1 LKKRSRQSSKNA
13 SIGRLDAKRAKLD
26 IDYRYK
32 AAFKVATNLVAANAT
47 ATKAT
52 REPVHGICDRLNRE
66 FKLDGQKRLAR
77 STVYKAAKDGLAG
90 TSPKRRGHAPRIPD
104 VFLEMVAM
112 HAEVSQVGN
121 GELKGKDFKRLIGAS
136 IIGTEH
142 EARFNIKTAWKKV
155 RNEFPEALQVA
166 TKLMVEDARA
176 QWTTFDNLNQWF
188 DDAKKTCSK
197 LV

>member
-1 LKKRSRQSSKNA
+1 
-13 SIGRLDAKRAKLD
+13 
-26 IDYRYK
+26 
-32 AAFKVATNLVAANAT
+32 VAT
-47 ATKAT
+47 
-52 REPVHGICDRLNRE
+52 
-66 FKLDGQKRLAR
+66 
-77 STVYKAAKDGLAG
+77 
-90 TSPKRRGHAPRIPD
+90 
-104 VFLEMVAM
+104 
-112 HAEVSQVGN
+112 HAEVSQVGD